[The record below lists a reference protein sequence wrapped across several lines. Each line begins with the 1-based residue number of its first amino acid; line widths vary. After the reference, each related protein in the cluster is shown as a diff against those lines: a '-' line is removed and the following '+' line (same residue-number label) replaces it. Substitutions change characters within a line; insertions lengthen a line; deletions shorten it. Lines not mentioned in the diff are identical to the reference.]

1 MKILKIAIIALLTS
15 AALVACKKENVDSV
29 QQPFTI
35 EGKWVGT
42 TNGSGYFGMNIKSG
56 GSLDRLNSS
65 GSIVA
70 SGNWE
75 LKGDSLLGNYQF
87 LSSGTEVI
95 FKALVNRT
103 QNTFSGN
110 WSNSGGEVGTM
121 TASKK

>member
-1 MKILKIAIIALLTS
+1 MKILKIAIIALFTS
-15 AALVACKKENVDSV
+15 AALVACKKENVESV
-29 QQPFTI
+29 QPFTI

-42 TNGSGYFGMNIKSG
+42 TNGSGYLGMNIKPG
-56 GSLDRLNSS
+56 GTLDRLNSS

-70 SGNWE
+70 SGSWQ
-75 LKGDSLLGNYQF
+75 LKGDSLSGNYQF
-87 LSSGTEVI
+87 LSSGTDVT
-95 FKALVNRT
+95 FSALVNKT

>member
-1 MKILKIAIIALLTS
+1 MKILKIAIIALFTS

-29 QQPFTI
+29 QPFTI

-42 TNGSGYFGMNIKSG
+42 TNGSGYFGMNIKPG

-70 SGNWE
+70 SGNWQ
-75 LKGDSLLGNYQF
+75 LKGDSLLGNYEF

-110 WSNSGGEVGTM
+110 WSNSGGETGTM
-121 TASKK
+121 AASKK

>member
-1 MKILKIAIIALLTS
+1 MKILKMAIIALFTS
-15 AALVACKKENVDSV
+15 AALTACKKDNVETAHT
-29 QQPFTI
+29 FTI

-42 TNGSGYFGMNIKSG
+42 TNGSGYLGMNIKPG

-70 SGNWE
+70 SGNWQ
-75 LKGDSLLGNYQF
+75 LKGDSLLGNYEF

-95 FKALVNRT
+95 FKALVNKT

>member
-1 MKILKIAIIALLTS
+1 MKILKIAIIALFTS
-15 AALVACKKENVDSV
+15 AALVACKKENVESV
-29 QQPFTI
+29 QPFTI

-42 TNGSGYFGMNIKSG
+42 TNGSGYLGMNIKPG
-56 GSLDRLNSS
+56 GTLDRLNSS

-70 SGNWE
+70 SGSWQ
-75 LKGDSLLGNYQF
+75 LKGDSLSGNYHF
-87 LSSGTEVI
+87 LSSGTDVT
-95 FKALVNRT
+95 FSALVNKT